1 MPNRLPLLLVWLAI
15 LLLVGGWLV
24 GTLKPKS
31 DLSLFLPQGRTEIQ
45 QLLLSELHQGR
56 ASRLLMIAITGG
68 DAEGR
73 ANISQ
78 GLVAA
83 LRQSGRFEQVENG
96 APGEFAFDPQLMRY
110 RYLLTA
116 PQRLQDSLSVDGLRI
131 ALEARLAELQSPLPT
146 PFKSLIARDPTSA
159 YASLLQAWQADNRI
173 ERNAGVWSSREG
185 DMAILLATSR
195 SGGLAIEQQGA
206 AVAEIQSAFD
216 RLNTEGSQRMILS
229 GPGAFAVLSKQLI
242 EKESRQ
248 LSLLASAAIL
258 LLLLLA
264 YRRLPYLLY
273 AALPLVSALLA
284 AILLTRSLFDNLHGI
299 TLAFGITLLGVTL
312 DYPLHLFS
320 HLSSHETAE
329 RTMQRIWPTLRLG
342 VITTCLGYLVLV
354 MTDFSGLRQLGVFT
368 LAGLVTAALV
378 SRYLLPRLL
387 TEARPPQPRGD
398 RWLTLLSHQRRL
410 PALVMA
416 GVTLLA
422 GVILGTHARLWNDDV
437 GVLSPLPAPLL
448 EQDRFLRQQL
458 MADESNQLLL
468 VRGRDM
474 EQLLLRC
481 EALRPLL
488 RRAVEDRLLAGASLP
503 CDVLPSRTHQMQ
515 SQAGIP
521 QRAEMARRLSQA
533 LEGLPFRAQA
543 FEGFLD
549 ELELSRTLP
558 PLGYD
563 ELQAGPLRERLEA
576 MLRSVADG
584 WLALAPLRLVTSADA
599 LSHDLEGAPDGITY
613 LNLREQTSR
622 LIGGFRQEIL
632 GQVALGL
639 VVMWLVL
646 WFGLR
651 SLSHALGVLLPIAAA
666 LLTTL
671 ALPPLLGETMNLFH
685 LISLMLVLGIGIDF
699 SLFFSRQGASEGEGK
714 ETLHALTLC
723 ALSTASV
730 FAILG
735 SSSIPVLHAI
745 GQTVAVGVTLSYFAT
760 YAFWHLPR
768 NPLRGQS
775 R

>member
-1 MPNRLPLLLVWLAI
+1 MPSRIRLLLVWLG
-15 LLLVGGWLV
+15 LLLLIGGWLF
-24 GTLKPKS
+24 GSLKPKS

-73 ANISQ
+73 ANISR

-83 LRQSGRFEQVENG
+83 MRQSDRFEQVENG
-96 APGEFAFDPQLMRY
+96 APGDLAIDAQLIRY

-116 PQRLQDSLSVDGLRI
+116 PQRLQDSLSVDGLRT
-131 ALEARLAELQSPLPT
+131 ALEARLAELQAPLPN

-159 YASLLQAWQADNRI
+159 YAALLQAWQADNRI
-173 ERNAGVWSSREG
+173 NRKAGVWSSREG

-195 SGGLAIEQQGA
+195 DSGLAIEQQA
-206 AVAEIQSAFD
+206 ETLTEIQDAFD
-216 RLNTEGSQRMILS
+216 RLNPEASFHMILS
-229 GPGAFAVLSKQLI
+229 GPGAFAVLSKGLI
-242 EKESRQ
+242 ETESRQ

-273 AALPLVSALLA
+273 AALPLLSALLA
-284 AILLTRSLFDNLHGI
+284 AILLTRILFDSLHGI
-299 TLAFGITLLGVTL
+299 TLAFGVTLLGVTL

-320 HLSSHETAE
+320 HLTANETAE
-329 RTMQRIWPTLRLG
+329 RTMHRIWPTLRLG

-354 MTDFSGLRQLGVFT
+354 TTDFTGLRQLGVFT
-368 LAGLVTAALV
+368 LAGLLTAALV

-387 TEARPPQPRGD
+387 TDATPPPPQGV
-398 RWLTLLSHQRRL
+398 RWLRFLSRRRWL
-410 PALVMA
+410 PALA
-416 GVTLLA
+416 LTGVTLLA

-448 EQDRFLRQQL
+448 EQDRFLRRQL
-458 MADESNQLLL
+458 MTDESNQMLLL
-468 VRGRDM
+468 RGRDM
-474 EQLLLRC
+474 QQLLVRC

-488 RRAVEDRLLAGASLP
+488 QRAVDDRLIGGASLP
-503 CDVLPSRTHQMQ
+503 CDTLPSKARQLQ
-515 SQAGIP
+515 SQSRIP
-521 QRAEMARRLSQA
+521 ERGEMARRLSQA
-533 LEGLPFRAQA
+533 LEGLPFRSQA

-549 ELELSRTLP
+549 DLELSRTLP

-563 ELQAGPLRERLEA
+563 ALHPGLLSERLQA
-576 MLRSVADG
+576 MLRSAANG
-584 WLALAPLRLVTSADA
+584 WLALAQLRLATSGQAFPQRF
-599 LSHDLEGAPDGITY
+599 EGAPEGVSYI
-613 LNLREQTSR
+613 NLREQTSR
-622 LIGGFRQEIL
+622 LIGDFRKEIL
-632 GQVALGL
+632 GQVAVGIA
-639 VVMWLVL
+639 VMLLVL
-646 WFGLR
+646 WLGLR
-651 SLSHALGVLLPIAAA
+651 SLRHALGVLLPIAAA
-666 LLTTL
+666 IVITL
-671 ALPPLLGETMNLFH
+671 ALPPLMGQAMNLFH

-699 SLFFSRQGASEGEGK
+699 SLFFSRRSALEGERE

-735 SSSIPVLHAI
+735 TSSIPVLHAI
-745 GQTVAVGVTLSYFAT
+745 GTTVASGVSLSYFAT

-768 NPLRGQS
+768 NPLRG
-775 R
+775 RNR